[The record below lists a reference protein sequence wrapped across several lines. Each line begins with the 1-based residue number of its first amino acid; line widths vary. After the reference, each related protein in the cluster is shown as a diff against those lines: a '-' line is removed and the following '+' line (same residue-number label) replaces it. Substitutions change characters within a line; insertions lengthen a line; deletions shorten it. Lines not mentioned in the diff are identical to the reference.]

1 VDQETNKFLR
11 YNYLA
16 KEFLQTDQPDF
27 RALPSPTSQQILMV
41 FDQNIRS
48 FFKLIRKWKSNKK
61 SLSGCP
67 HPPDYKHKIKGRN
80 VVIFTNQQVRLID
93 GYIHL
98 PKKVD
103 LAPIRTR
110 VKEKIKQVRIVPKT
124 SCYVIEVVY
133 ERQEK
138 EYIQNDNY
146 LSIDLG
152 VNNLSAC
159 YDSNNQSS
167 FIING
172 RPLKSINQYFN
183 KKKGEIQSNLEKNHK
198 KKTSKKLNNF
208 TLKRNNKIKDYLHKS
223 SRTIVDYC
231 IKNNISNVVIGLNK
245 EWKQGSNIGKKN
257 NQNFMQIPFDNLIKM
272 ITYKGQLEGIK
283 VVTHEES
290 YTSKCSVLDLEMLC
304 HHNEYLGKRTKRG
317 LFLSRDGIRIN
328 ADLNGAI
335 NILRKETGD
344 KLLNVKTLTSR
355 GQAVWP
361 VKVNLN

>member
-1 VDQETNKFLR
+1 
-11 YNYLA
+11 
-16 KEFLQTDQPDF
+16 
-27 RALPSPTSQQILMV
+27 MV
-41 FDQNIRS
+41 FDQNIKS
-48 FFKLIRKWKSNKK
+48 FFKLIRKWKNNKK

-67 HPPDYKHKIKGRN
+67 HLPNYKHKIKGRN
-80 VVIFTNQQVRLID
+80 IIIFTSQQSRVKD
-93 GYIHL
+93 GFIHL

-103 LAPIRTR
+103 LAPIKTK
-110 VKEKIKQVRIVPKT
+110 VKEKIKQVRIVPKS

-138 EYIQNDNY
+138 EHIQNDRY

-152 VNNLSAC
+152 VNNLTTC
-159 YDSNNQSS
+159 FDSKNQSS

-172 RPLKSINQYFN
+172 RPLKSMNQYFN
-183 KKKGEIQSNLEKNHK
+183 KKKGNIQSDLEKNHK
-198 KKTSKKLNNF
+198 KKTSKRLSKL
-208 TLKRNNKIKDYLHKS
+208 TMKRNNKIKDYLHKS
-223 SRTIVDYC
+223 SGTIVDYC

-257 NQNFMQIPFDNLIKM
+257 NQNFVQIPFDKLIKM

-290 YTSKCSVLDLEMLC
+290 YTSKCSSLDLEMLC
-304 HHNEYLGKRTKRG
+304 HHDTYLGKRMKRG
-317 LFLSRDGIRIN
+317 IFLSKDWIKIN

-344 KLLNVKTLTSR
+344 KLINLETLTSR